1 MLETRR
7 SVALAGTIIGVC
19 MLQVAGAT
27 APAGA
32 QSAAPTPLAGIIT
45 APTGDP
51 MPGVAVSAR
60 AEGTPITTSVFTD
73 DAGRYYFPPLAPPLE
88 GGRYRVWA
96 QAVGYET
103 ASADVVLDPGRRMA
117 HDFTLAAAADF
128 THQLSGVEWLDVLPA
143 ETREDRRLKEVFRV
157 TCTECHQAGLALQNR
172 FDERGWLAMIDLM
185 ANVSYHGWRG
195 YDSRPSIT
203 MEYYREELATYLT
216 RARGPES
223 PPLTFNLQPRP
234 TGEAAR
240 HVVTEYD
247 IPIAELPTE
256 LTSINGSEWSE
267 GIPSGM
273 RGGGGMHDAAV
284 DDDGNVWITDSVAND
299 FRTLA
304 RIDPRTG
311 QVTGFK
317 LTAADGKRARNAHG
331 ITKARNGMLWFDTAG
346 SLGRLDPTTE
356 TFELYTPPR
365 PLRVGGSLQ
374 EDGQGNI
381 WVGNRHGALKFDPD
395 GQRLHV
401 LPEQD
406 HRRRSDLRHSRRP
419 PRERLVGAVQ
429 HGHRRARE
437 RHDRRGERGADAAA
451 RRAGPRG
458 PADAGRPRLLP
469 THRRDALFRK
479 RLQPGRAGAA
489 PARGRSR
496 RRHGVGGELV
506 GLQPG
511 EDRHPHA
518 GGDVLP
524 PADRRASLRD
534 GGRPEPYGVDEPVV
548 RRRRR
553 QVRSEHRGIHDLQA
567 PQPRDRVAPHRGRQ
581 RGRAGRLGRV
591 PGSESC
597 GAHPAPYG
605 SATPGRPRWQRT
617 PCRRGRRPVAP
628 STEARF
634 TTSDGSE
641 GQDYRTSAAWV
652 YAMDVSRLHV

>member
-60 AEGTPITTSVFTD
+60 GGG
-73 DAGRYYFPPLAPPLE
+73 DADHDLGVHGRCRPVLLSPAGPPLE
-88 GGRYRVWA
+88 AGATGFGRRPWLRDRER
-96 QAVGYET
+96 GRGPR
-103 ASADVVLDPGRRMA
+103 SRRRMA

-395 GQRLHV
+395 GRDFTFYQN
-401 LPEQD
+401 QD

-419 PRERLVGAVQ
+419 ASGTAGGRSSTWTSSGTRT
-429 HGHRRARE
+429 AR
-437 RHDRRGERGADAAA
+437 
-451 RRAGPRG
+451 
-458 PADAGRPRLLP
+458 
-469 THRRDALFRK
+469 
-479 RLQPGRAGAA
+479 
-489 PARGRSR
+489 PAR
-496 RRHGVGGELV
+496 
-506 GLQPG
+506 
-511 EDRHPHA
+511 
-518 GGDVLP
+518 
-524 PADRRASLRD
+524 
-534 GGRPEPYGVDEPVV
+534 
-548 RRRRR
+548 
-553 QVRSEHRGIHDLQA
+553 
-567 PQPRDRVAPHRGRQ
+567 
-581 RGRAGRLGRV
+581 
-591 PGSESC
+591 
-597 GAHPAPYG
+597 
-605 SATPGRPRWQRT
+605 
-617 PCRRGRRPVAP
+617 
-628 STEARF
+628 
-634 TTSDGSE
+634 
-641 GQDYRTSAAWV
+641 
-652 YAMDVSRLHV
+652 

>member
-19 MLQVAGAT
+19 MLQLAGAT

-32 QSAAPTPLAGIIT
+32 QGAAPTPLAGTIS
-45 APTGDP
+45 APTGEP

-60 AEGTPITTSVFTD
+60 TEGTPITTSVFTD
-73 DAGRYYFPPLAPPLE
+73 DAGRYFFPPLAPPLE

-103 ASADVVLDPGRRMA
+103 ASADVVLDPGRQMA
-117 HDFTLAAAADF
+117 QDFTLSAAADF
-128 THQLSGVEWLDVLPA
+128 THQLSGVEWLDALPG

-223 PPLTFNLQPRP
+223 PPLRFNLQPRP

-317 LTAADGKRARNAHG
+317 LTAPDGTRARRSHG
-331 ITKARNGMLWFDTAG
+331 ITKARNGMLWFDTQG
-346 SLGRLDPTTE
+346 SLGRVDPTTE

-395 GQRLHV
+395 THDFTFYQNKTIGDGQTYGTAADRLGNGWWA
-401 LPEQD
+401 QFNMD
-406 HRRRSDLRHSRRP
+406 I
-419 PRERLVGAVQ
+419 VGHAN
-429 HGHRRARE
+429 GTT
-437 RHDRRGERGADAAA
+437 GEVDEGTDAAA
-451 RRAGPRG
+451 RRDGPRG
-458 PADAGRPRLLP
+458 TADAGRPRLLP
-469 THRRDALFRK
+469 PHRRDALFRK

-489 PARGRSR
+489 PARGRSG

-511 EDRHPHA
+511 EDRHQHA

-524 PADRRASLRD
+524 PADRRASVCD
-534 GGRPEPYGVDEPVV
+534 GGRPEPHGVDEPVV

-553 QVRSEHRGIHDLQA
+553 PVGSEHRGIHDLQA
-567 PQPRDRVAPHRGRQ
+567 PQPRGRVAPHRGRQ

-597 GAHPAPYG
+597 GAHPVPYG
-605 SATPGRPRWQRT
+605 SATPGRPCCQRT
-617 PCRRGRRPVAP
+617 PGRRGRRPVAP
-628 STEARF
+628 RTEARVNQ
-634 TTSDGSE
+634 SG
-641 GQDYRTSAAWV
+641 
-652 YAMDVSRLHV
+652 

>member
-19 MLQVAGAT
+19 MLQWAGAT

-32 QSAAPTPLAGIIT
+32 QGAAPTPLAGIIT

-60 AEGTPITTSVFTD
+60 AEGTPVTTSVFTD

-103 ASADVVLDPGRRMA
+103 ASADVVLDPGQRMA
-117 HDFTLAAAADF
+117 RDFTLAVAADF

-203 MEYYREELATYLT
+203 MEYYREELAAYLT
-216 RARGPES
+216 QARGPES

-256 LTSINGSEWSE
+256 LTSINGSDWSE

-273 RGGGGMHDAAV
+273 RGGGGMHDAAI

-395 GQRLHV
+395 GRDFTFYQNKTIGDGQTYGTAADRLGNGWWAQFNMDIVGHANGTTGEVNEVPMRPPGALDREALLTPADRDFFQRIGAMRFSGSVFNPGAQAPRRLAADPAGDTVWVANWWGSNLAKIDIHTLEATYYR
-401 LPEQD
+401 LPID
-406 HRRRSDLRHSRRP
+406 AHPTRRRSTGTIWCGRTCRPTTPSPGSIRTPRNTRSSSSPASGPSCATSRSTTRAGRTSGSCTGKRVVRRASSSVRKRNSRQPALAAHSLP
-419 PRERLVGAVQ
+419 PRE
-429 HGHRRARE
+429 
-437 RHDRRGERGADAAA
+437 AAS
-451 RRAGPRG
+451 RTENRS
-458 PADAGRPRLLP
+458 
-469 THRRDALFRK
+469 ALHY
-479 RLQPGRAGAA
+479 L
-489 PARGRSR
+489 
-496 RRHGVGGELV
+496 
-506 GLQPG
+506 
-511 EDRHPHA
+511 
-518 GGDVLP
+518 
-524 PADRRASLRD
+524 
-534 GGRPEPYGVDEPVV
+534 
-548 RRRRR
+548 
-553 QVRSEHRGIHDLQA
+553 
-567 PQPRDRVAPHRGRQ
+567 
-581 RGRAGRLGRV
+581 GRL
-591 PGSESC
+591 
-597 GAHPAPYG
+597 
-605 SATPGRPRWQRT
+605 
-617 PCRRGRRPVAP
+617 
-628 STEARF
+628 
-634 TTSDGSE
+634 
-641 GQDYRTSAAWV
+641 
-652 YAMDVSRLHV
+652 